1 LNVWWFV
8 VPKTYR
14 YDVEG
19 GFFDIDWLPLYL

>member
-1 LNVWWFV
+1 MNVWWFV

-19 GFFDIDWLPLYL
+19 GFFDID